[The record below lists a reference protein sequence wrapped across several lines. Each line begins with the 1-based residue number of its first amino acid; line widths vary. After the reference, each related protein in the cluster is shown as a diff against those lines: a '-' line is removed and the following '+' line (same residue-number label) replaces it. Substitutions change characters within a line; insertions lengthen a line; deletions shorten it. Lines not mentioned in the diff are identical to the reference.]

1 MFLADGGGGSTS
13 SSQNLTGNETLFIE
27 WSAIPAALTAFRSAR
42 DRVQHKVD
50 ELNGLDFP
58 AWAHDPVSGETATQF
73 AERSASGADSAAQV
87 LFQYHH
93 MLNQVTE
100 ALEQTQRGY
109 GLMDGDNTAR
119 MSGHE

>member
-1 MFLADGGGGSTS
+1 MFLADGGGGGTS
-13 SSQNLTGNETLFIE
+13 SSQNLGGTRTLFIE
-27 WSAIPAALTAFRSAR
+27 WAAIPDALTAFRAAR
-42 DRVQHKVD
+42 DKVKKKVD
-50 ELNGLDFP
+50 ELNGLDIRP
-58 AWAHDPVSGETATQF
+58 WAEDPVSDETATQF